1 MNALTVL
8 KHDHGNVEALFER
21 YEHLHDDDPA
31 EKRHIVDK
39 LIEHLSAHAAIEEQV
54 FYPRV
59 RATVADATDG
69 VLEALE
75 EHHVVKW
82 TLSELEKMAP
92 SDERFDAKVR
102 VLTESV
108 RHHVEEEENELF
120 PKIRDAFTNEELE
133 EMGEALETARKD
145 APTRP
150 HPRQPDMPPLNVL
163 LGLPVAVFDRAVKTG
178 REAVEQ
184 LLKKVS

>member
-1 MNALTVL
+1 
-8 KHDHGNVEALFER
+8 
-21 YEHLHDDDPA
+21 
-31 EKRHIVDK
+31 
-39 LIEHLSAHAAIEEQV
+39 
-54 FYPRV
+54 
-59 RATVADATDG
+59 
-69 VLEALE
+69 
-75 EHHVVKW
+75 
-82 TLSELEKMAP
+82 MAP

-178 REAVEQ
+178 RDAVEQ